1 MSNVPAQAAQRAAEL
16 RTTLAFHNYLYYV
29 LDAPEIPDAEYDR
42 LLRELQ
48 ALEKDYPYL
57 ITPDSPTQRV
67 GAAPL
72 KEFGEVRHELPMLSL
87 DNAFDDGEVADFDRR
102 VRERLGTNGPIGYVA
117 EPKLDGL
124 AISLLYED
132 GLLVR
137 AATRGD
143 GATGEDVTQN
153 VRTIHSVPLRLRSGA
168 PARLEVRGEV
178 FISRTGFERLN
189 RDAEAAGQKLFVN
202 PRNAAAGSLRQ
213 LDPAVTAQRPLE
225 MYCYGVGI
233 VEGRALPDA
242 HYARLQLL
250 REWGLRV
257 YVGIERVHGLEGCVD
272 YYRRME
278 QNRNA
283 LPFEI
288 DGVVFK
294 VDAVEE
300 QERLGFVARAPRW
313 AIARKFPAQ
322 EESTVVEAVEWQV
335 GRTGALTP
343 VAKLRPVFVGGVTV
357 SNATLHNPDEV
368 AKKDVRVND
377 TVIVRRAGDV
387 IPEVVRV
394 ILSERPQGAV
404 PVCMPE
410 RCPICDSPV
419 VRPEGEAIGRCSGGL
434 CCEAQRTGA
443 IIHFASRRAMD
454 IEGLGEKLVS
464 QLVDHELLHDVA
476 SVYDL
481 RHQREKLI
489 SLERMGEKSVDN
501 LLAAIEESKRRNFER
516 LVFGIGIPG
525 VGEETAR
532 DLARHFS
539 SLDAL
544 LHATLID
551 FIEKRGV
558 QGVGKKTAEKIV
570 EFFTGHP
577 SLPEV
582 KGDLADYLAD
592 LSIPL
597 VKGNVAKALAESFG
611 SLAALAQAGERDLV
625 NEEQVKV
632 PGIGRVT
639 AENIV
644 TFLAQAHNREV
655 LGRLQAAGVNAMAT
669 ATDAG
674 ADAQRLAG
682 KTFVLTGTLV
692 SLTRDQAKE
701 RLQALGAKVAG
712 SVSKKTDYVVAGAEA
727 GSKLAKAQELGVAL
741 LDETALLKLLGD

>member
-1 MSNVPAQAAQRAAEL
+1 MSMIPVEVRDRAADL
-16 RTTLAFHNYLYYV
+16 RATIAHHNYLYYV

-48 ALEKDYPYL
+48 AIEAQYPPL

-72 KEFGEVRHELPMLSL
+72 KAFGEVRHALPMLSL
-87 DNAFDDGEVADFDRR
+87 DNAFDDDEVADFDRR
-102 VRERLGTNGPIGYVA
+102 VRERLGANGSIAYVA

-124 AISLLYED
+124 AVSLLYED

-143 GATGEDVTQN
+143 GTTGEDVTQN
-153 VRTIHSVPLRLRSGA
+153 VRTVHSVPLRLRAGA

-178 FISRTGFERLN
+178 FISRAGFERLN

-233 VEGRALPDA
+233 VEGIELPDT

-257 YVGIERVHGLEGCVD
+257 YAGIERVHGLEGCVD

-278 QNRNA
+278 NGRNA

-294 VDAVEE
+294 VDAIEE

-343 VAKLRPVFVGGVTV
+343 VAKLKPVFVGGVTV

-368 AKKDVRVND
+368 AKKDVRVHD
-377 TVIVRRAGDV
+377 TVVVRRAGDV

-394 ILSERPQGAV
+394 ILNERPRDTV
-404 PVCMPE
+404 PVTMPE
-410 RCPICDSPV
+410 CCPVCGSPV

-434 CCEAQRTGA
+434 FCEAQRKGA

-464 QLVDHELLHDVA
+464 QLVDHKLLRDVA

-481 RHQREKLI
+481 EQRREKLI
-489 SLERMGEKSVDN
+489 ALERMGEKSVDN
-501 LLAAIEESKRRNFER
+501 LLAAIAESKARNFER

-532 DLARHFS
+532 DLARHFG

-544 LHATLID
+544 LSATLVD

-570 EFFTGHP
+570 EFFAEQP
-577 SLPEV
+577 LLPEV
-582 KGDLADYLAD
+582 NGNLADYLAD

-611 SLAALAQAGERDLV
+611 SLAALAQATEQDLV

-632 PGIGRVT
+632 PGVGRVT

-655 LGRLQAAGVNAMAT
+655 LLRLEAVGVNVVAAET
-669 ATDAG
+669 YVG
-674 ADAQRLAG
+674 EQSLAG
-682 KTFVLTGTLV
+682 KTFVLTGTLT

-712 SVSKKTDYVVAGAEA
+712 SVSKKTDYVVAGVEA
-727 GSKLAKAQELGVAL
+727 GSKLAKAQELGIAV

>member
-1 MSNVPAQAAQRAAEL
+1 MSGIPVHVRERAAEL
-16 RTTLAFHNYLYYV
+16 RATIAHHNYLYYV

-48 ALEKDYPYL
+48 ALENEYPVL
-57 ITPDSPTQRV
+57 ITSDSPTQRV

-72 KEFGEVRHELPMLSL
+72 KAFGEVRHELPMLSL
-87 DNAFDDGEVADFDRR
+87 DNAFDDDEVADFDRR
-102 VRERLGTNGPIGYVA
+102 VRERLGTAGPIGYVA

-124 AISLLYED
+124 AISLLYEE

-143 GATGEDVTQN
+143 GTSGEDVTQN
-153 VRTIHSVPLRLRSGA
+153 VRTIMSVPLRLRSGA

-178 FISRTGFERLN
+178 FISRAGFERLN

-225 MYCYGVGI
+225 MYCYGIGI
-233 VEGRALPDA
+233 VEGFELPA
-242 HYARLQLL
+242 THYARLKLL

-257 YVGIERVHGLEGCVD
+257 YAGIEQVRGLEGCVD

-278 QNRNA
+278 QERNA

-294 VDAVEE
+294 VDAVAE
-300 QERLGFVARAPRW
+300 QNRLGFVARAPRW

-377 TVIVRRAGDV
+377 TVVVRRAGDV

-394 ILSERPQGAV
+394 ILSERPQGTV
-404 PVCMPE
+404 PVSMPGA
-410 RCPICDSPV
+410 CPVCGSPV
-419 VRPEGEAIGRCSGGL
+419 VRPEGEVIGRCSGGL
-434 CCEAQRTGA
+434 FCEAQRKGA

-454 IEGLGEKLVS
+454 IEGLGEKLVA
-464 QLVDHELLHDVA
+464 QLVDHQLLRDVA

-481 RHQREKLI
+481 QHQRDKLI
-489 SLERMGEKSVDN
+489 ALERMGERSVDN
-501 LLAAIEESKRRNFER
+501 LLAAIEQSKTRNFER

-532 DLARHFS
+532 DLARHFGT
-539 SLDAL
+539 LEAL
-544 LHATLID
+544 LNATLVD
-551 FIEKRGV
+551 FVEKCGV
-558 QGVGKKTAEKIV
+558 QGIGRKTAEKIV
-570 EFFTGHP
+570 EFFAQHP

-582 KGDLADYLAD
+582 KGDLAGYLAE

-611 SLAALAQAGERDLV
+611 SLAELAHATERDLV

-632 PGIGRVT
+632 PGVGRVT

-655 LGRLQAAGVNAMAT
+655 LGRLEAAGVNVVAT
-669 ATDAG
+669 ATGVGAG
-674 ADAQRLAG
+674 AQPLTG
-682 KTFVLTGTLV
+682 KTFVLTGTLA
-692 SLTRDQAKE
+692 SLSRDQAKE

-712 SVSKKTDYVVAGAEA
+712 SVSKKTDYVVAGVEA
-727 GSKLAKAQELGVAL
+727 GSKLAKAQELGIDI
-741 LDETALLKLLGD
+741 LDEAALLKLLGD